1 MLLQQTSE
9 SEQRRRQQVTR
20 DSRTALHLGITYEK
34 AVERREEAARDW
46 LRFLRTEM
54 AALGAN
60 DPAEILHVLAYR
72 IEMKSAETACAVAKI
87 VAKQTVREMLSK
99 PERHQRAPWGQGGGS
114 KIRCDPSEGRGG
126 AAE

>member
-60 DPAEILHVLAYR
+60 DPAKIPHVLAYR

-87 VAKQTVREMLSK
+87 VAKQTVREMLST
-99 PERHQRAPWGQGGGS
+99 
-114 KIRCDPSEGRGG
+114 PSSLALVPYIHINRLVIELQ
-126 AAE
+126 